1 MREELYLRQ
10 LKVLHRVVKNV
21 RKKYQGDASRA
32 IKPIVDDLNRIAL
45 EIHTLQ
51 QDMEK
56 NLDRNDLCKCGTE
69 PTSSKDKVSYKK

>member
-21 RKKYQGDASRA
+21 RKKYQGDASKT
-32 IKPIVDDLNRIAL
+32 IKPVIDDLNRIAL

-51 QDMEK
+51 QDMEV
-56 NLDRNDLCKCGTE
+56 NLDKNDRCQCGE
-69 PTSSKDKVSYKK
+69 

>member
-56 NLDRNDLCKCGTE
+56 NLDRNDLCLCGTE

>member
-21 RKKYQGDASRA
+21 RKKYQGDTSKI
-32 IKPIVDDLNRIAL
+32 IKPVVDDLNRIAL

-51 QDMEK
+51 QDIEK
-56 NLDRNDLCKCGTE
+56 NLDK
-69 PTSSKDKVSYKK
+69 

>member
-56 NLDRNDLCKCGTE
+56 NLGRNDLCLCGTE

>member
-21 RKKYQGDASRA
+21 RKKYQGDASKVV
-32 IKPIVDDLNRIAL
+32 KPFVDDLNRIAL
-45 EIHTLQ
+45 EVHTLQ
-51 QDMEK
+51 HDIEK
-56 NLDRNDLCKCGTE
+56 NLDRNDLCLCGTE

>member
-21 RKKYQGDASRA
+21 RKKYQGDASGT
-32 IKPIVDDLNRIAL
+32 IKPVVDDLNRIAL

-51 QDMEK
+51 QDIEI
-56 NLDRNDLCKCGTE
+56 NLDKNDRCQCGE
-69 PTSSKDKVSYKK
+69 

>member
-21 RKKYQGDASRA
+21 RKKYQGDASRT
-32 IKPIVDDLNRIAL
+32 IKPVIDDLNRIAL

-51 QDMEK
+51 QDMEV
-56 NLDRNDLCKCGTE
+56 NLDKNDRCQCGE
-69 PTSSKDKVSYKK
+69 